1 MVHLPINSWFKPC
14 ILLMYEDYDRRFL
27 LEGHSTA
34 LDELVECLPA
44 VLKYLSQLAR
54 RQPKVT
60 SFGHGGADFVFSSTG
75 AI

>member
-1 MVHLPINSWFKPC
+1 
-14 ILLMYEDYDRRFL
+14 MYEDYDRRFL

-75 AI
+75 AIWCWERNSLEFFRGMVD